1 MPATV
6 ELQNVTVTYSNG
18 VTALS
23 DVDLTVDQGEFA
35 FMVGPTG
42 HGKST
47 VLKLLYCDEL
57 ATRGQVS
64 VFGWDVATL
73 SPGRI
78 AFLRRRIGV
87 VFQDFR
93 LLPRTA
99 WENVAFALHATGHA
113 YRDVLRRVP
122 EALAEVGLLDK
133 ADDSP
138 SQLSAGEQQSLAVAR
153 VLAIRPALIL
163 ADEPTGNLDPD
174 SSAHIIDLLAK
185 ANGGGATVL
194 VATHDPAIV
203 NSVRRRVIAL
213 RQGRV
218 FRDTPEGVYPDD
230 LEHD

>member
-1 MPATV
+1 MPASV
-6 ELQNVTVTYSNG
+6 ELRNVTVTYPNG

-23 DVDLTVDQGEFA
+23 DVDLTIEQGEFA

-47 VLKLLYCDEL
+47 VLKLLYCDEQP
-57 ATRGQVS
+57 THGQAL
-64 VFGWDVATL
+64 VFGWDVAGL
-73 SPGRI
+73 SPGRV
-78 AFLRRRIGV
+78 ASLRRRIGV

-133 ADDSP
+133 ADDHP
-138 SQLSAGEQQSLAVAR
+138 AQLSAGEQQSLAIAR

-174 SSAHIIDLLAK
+174 SSAHVIGLLAK
-185 ANGGGATVL
+185 ANTEGATVL

-203 NSVRRRVIAL
+203 NALRRRVIAL
-213 RQGRV
+213 KQGRV
-218 FRDTPEGVYPDD
+218 LRDIPEGGYPDE
-230 LEHD
+230 LERD

>member
-6 ELQNVTVTYSNG
+6 ELRDVTVTYPNG

-23 DVDLTVDQGEFA
+23 DVDLTLAQGEFA

-47 VLKLLYCDEL
+47 VLKLLYCDEQP
-57 ATRGQVS
+57 TRGQVL
-64 VFGWDVATL
+64 VFGWNVAGL
-73 SPGRI
+73 SSARI
-78 AFLRRRIGV
+78 ASLRRRIGV

-93 LLPRTA
+93 LLPRTV

-133 ADDSP
+133 ADDQP
-138 SQLSAGEQQSLAVAR
+138 SQLSAGEQQSLALAR

-174 SSAHIIDLLAK
+174 SSAHVMGLLAK
-185 ANGGGATVL
+185 ANAGGATVL

-203 NSVRRRVIAL
+203 NSMRRRVIAL
-213 RQGRV
+213 KQGSV
-218 FRDTPEGVYPDD
+218 FRDVPESGYPDD
-230 LEHD
+230 LEGD